1 MRATRLLSIVMALQ
15 VRGRVNA
22 ETLASELGVSV
33 RTIYRD
39 LDDLGGAGIPVQSE
53 AGPGG
58 GYQLLDGYRTRLTGL
73 LNQEAEALFLI
84 GMPGPAAALGMG
96 RAVVAAGRKVLASLP
111 GPQGNEAARLS
122 ARFHLDPV
130 EWYRHAEPV
139 VHLPVV
145 ARAVLDQR
153 ALTMKY
159 QSWTGVRDFTVEP
172 LGLVLKAG
180 AWYLVA
186 RGGRKVRIFK
196 VSSMLELAATR
207 RASVRS
213 LAPMARASVRS
224 DIGPVRCARIQRS
237 ARTSSSSP
245 AASWVSAM
253 YGACAGCS
261 SSSR

>member
-196 VSSMLELAATR
+196 VSSMLELAALR
-207 RASVRS
+207 RCCRESAGGSCIGSSTASRRS
-213 LAPMARASVRS
+213 PCPCCS
-224 DIGPVRCARIQRS
+224 
-237 ARTSSSSP
+237 TS
-245 AASWVSAM
+245 AAS
-253 YGACAGCS
+253 
-261 SSSR
+261 R